1 MAQLKG
7 QEGVLAHED
16 PDHSR
21 SRGQQVVKADE
32 KLGKNEIREGQKPR
46 I

>member
-7 QEGVLAHED
+7 QEGVLAQED

-21 SRGQQVVKADE
+21 SRRQQVVKADE
-32 KLGKNEIREGQKPR
+32 KLGKNEIEDDQKHR